1 MDVNNDDDHFV
12 AYLRNCFRLSQ
23 YWRLLISEALPSASS
38 LVINT
43 CFFLNCYANFA
54 CCMHIREVFFG
65 MVAPSLVDSIF
76 VESRVPLLKGG
87 AVRYFKPFAR
97 SMMSFPEIKPQSNIK
112 LPISQSN
119 VDIYFNTRLCT
130 QVSVFSLSKLVDW
143 KSGHDGDL
151 GLVQTP
157 HAD

>member
-38 LVINT
+38 SVINT
-43 CFFLNCYANFA
+43 YFLKIAVHAA
-54 CCMHIREVFFG
+54 CIFESERFIFR
-65 MVAPSLVDSIF
+65 MVAPSLVDSIS
-76 VESRVPLLKGG
+76 VESSAPLLKGG
-87 AVRYFKPFAR
+87 AVRYFKSFAR
-97 SMMSFPEIKPQSNIK
+97 SMMSFPEIKPQSYISK

-119 VDIYFNTRLCT
+119 VDINFNTRLCT

-151 GLVQTP
+151 EQTP
-157 HAD
+157 RAD